1 MFPFFHGGTC
11 ECALFLYPELLVESW
26 IQGFKH
32 GCKTQSCAEAGIC
45 SCSAASNGQAAGAH
59 INGGS
64 NPPYS
69 DSEPP
74 DASASGPK
82 NGVEEGEYMA
92 AGNVV
97 EEASVDGG
105 GDPGNQLAEA
115 VAAA

>member
-1 MFPFFHGGTC
+1 MKALANITC
-11 ECALFLYPELLVESW
+11 EHLVESW

-32 GCKTQSCAEAGIC
+32 GCKTQSCALAGIC
-45 SCSAASNGQAAGAH
+45 SCSTASNGQTGAH

-69 DSEPP
+69 DSAPP
-74 DASASGPK
+74 DASASGSK
-82 NGVEEGEYMA
+82 NAVEEGEYA
-92 AGNVV
+92 AVGNVV
-97 EEASVDGG
+97 EEATVEGG